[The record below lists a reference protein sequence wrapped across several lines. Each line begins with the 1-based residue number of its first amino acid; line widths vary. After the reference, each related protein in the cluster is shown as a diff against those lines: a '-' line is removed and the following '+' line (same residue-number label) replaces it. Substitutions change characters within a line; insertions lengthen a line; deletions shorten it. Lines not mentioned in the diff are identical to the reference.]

1 MAVER
6 ERRDRV
12 TLKPKQIKRIV
23 ALVSGGDFAGA
34 GAALKELR
42 VAGNRL
48 GLEVHFVRHG
58 FLGLANNW
66 IEAVTEQATLRHLKP
81 HMEDGALV
89 VIGGDGSLRGARAL
103 YEGFGVQVVGIPGT
117 IDNNLAGTISLGFHS
132 AIALANQS
140 IESLKATSA
149 AMGSIFFVE
158 VMGAG
163 SGHLALAC

>member
-1 MAVER
+1 MKVER

-12 TLKPKQIKRIV
+12 TLKPRQIKRIV

-42 VAGNRL
+42 VTGQRF

-66 IEAVTEQATLRHLKP
+66 IEAVTEHDTRGMGSHASSPIGSSRFEDFKDEQVQQATMRHLRP
-81 HMEDGALV
+81 YMEDGALV

-103 YEGFGVQVVGIPGT
+103 YEGFGVQASR
-117 IDNNLAGTISLGFHS
+117 DSWHDR
-132 AIALANQS
+132 Q
-140 IESLKATSA
+140 
-149 AMGSIFFVE
+149 
-158 VMGAG
+158 
-163 SGHLALAC
+163 